1 VRGFEPAGMRPG
13 APVFRAVAMLSGRSG
28 QLDLFRN
35 MPIPQASGSISLEE
49 LFEAYASCRKH
60 KRCTASALAFEVDYE
75 HELCR
80 LLKEINCGEWK
91 PGRVAAF
98 IVDRPVKREIL
109 ASPFRDRIVHH
120 LLHAKLNPLFER
132 AFIYD
137 SYSCRTG
144 KGTLLGI
151 RRLERFIRSC
161 SWNHTHPVFVLKI
174 DIRGFFMNISRS
186 RLYALLEAFLLARYT
201 NSDLPVVLALVQK
214 VVFHDPVSHCVIRGR
229 RSDWTGLPDDKSMFR
244 SKPGYGLPIGNLT
257 SQVFANFYLNGF
269 DHFMKHDLGLRWY
282 GRYVDDM
289 VVVHHNRQFLD
300 SLIPVARD
308 WLLRERS
315 LVLHPQKTR
324 VLNVRDGVPWLGTVI
339 KQGRTYIANRIK
351 GNCICTVNRFNQI
364 AENHKPNRLER
375 RAFQASL
382 NSYFGLMRHYA
393 TYRLRRKL
401 CKSTISSRWQRMFRL
416 NDALR
421 KVVTRG

>member
-132 AFIYD
+132 AFNYD

-161 SWNHTHPVFVLKI
+161 SRNHTHPVFVLKI
-174 DIRGFFMNISRS
+174 DISGFFMNISRS

-214 VVFHDPVSHCVIRGR
+214 VVFHDPVSHCVIRSPFGLDRIAGR
-229 RSDWTGLPDDKSMFR
+229 QEHVSLEAGPRSAHREPD
-244 SKPGYGLPIGNLT
+244 KP
-257 SQVFANFYLNGF
+257 
-269 DHFMKHDLGLRWY
+269 
-282 GRYVDDM
+282 
-289 VVVHHNRQFLD
+289 VVRQFL
-300 SLIPVARD
+300 PERVRPFHEARS
-308 WLLRERS
+308 RIA
-315 LVLHPQKTR
+315 LVWS
-324 VLNVRDGVPWLGTVI
+324 VCG
-339 KQGRTYIANRIK
+339 
-351 GNCICTVNRFNQI
+351 
-364 AENHKPNRLER
+364 
-375 RAFQASL
+375 
-382 NSYFGLMRHYA
+382 
-393 TYRLRRKL
+393 
-401 CKSTISSRWQRMFRL
+401 
-416 NDALR
+416 
-421 KVVTRG
+421 